1 MLAPRGCARRQQVL
15 TGTPFLAKV
24 VRSASTSALPRAAVA
39 LAVFLL
45 TAGVSLF
52 VAGLALWGK
61 HNGSSTPLLLSG
73 ALLILP
79 GGYHTHIAWKAS
91 RGVRGYSFDDIPSM

>member
-1 MLAPRGCARRQQVL
+1 
-15 TGTPFLAKV
+15 
-24 VRSASTSALPRAAVA
+24 LPRAAVA

-45 TAGVSLF
+45 IAGVSLF